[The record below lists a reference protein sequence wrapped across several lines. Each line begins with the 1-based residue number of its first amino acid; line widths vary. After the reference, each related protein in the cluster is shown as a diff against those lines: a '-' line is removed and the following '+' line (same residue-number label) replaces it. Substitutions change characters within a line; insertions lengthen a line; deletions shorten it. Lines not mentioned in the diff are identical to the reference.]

1 MSQARVVNK
10 WLVTVAVM
18 LPTIMEIVDTS
29 VANVALPHM
38 QGSLNVSTDEVTW
51 VLTSYLVANAI
62 VLPMTGWLSRM
73 FGRKRFL
80 ITCIVIFTLA
90 SLLCGAAPNLGALIF
105 FRIIQGAAGGALI
118 PNSQAILMETFP
130 REEQGMAMAIFGIGA
145 MFGPII
151 GPALGGYVTDQ
162 LNWRWIF
169 YINFP
174 IGVIAVILAAA
185 YLVDP
190 EYLKNRQKVRID
202 YWGLALL
209 VLGFGSLQV
218 VLDKGHQEDWFNSAF
233 IISFSIVACI
243 SLVLLVFVELHH
255 KNPIVNLR
263 LFRIVPYA
271 AGNFLMFVFGFCLYS
286 SIMLIPLLL
295 QTLMGYDATLA
306 GMVLAP
312 GGIVTLFT
320 MPFVGAALAR
330 GIEGRRIIFCG
341 LSIGAIAMFI
351 MQGFTLEAS
360 YWDFVWPRMI
370 LGLGLGMIFVP
381 LSTTTL
387 AAIPRPEMGNATGM
401 YNLLRNIGGSVG
413 IAMSAT
419 LVARFSQHYESSL
432 VAHVQPT
439 NPLFQHKLTT
449 LTQTVMARGVPPSEA
464 EQTALAL
471 IYQMVKRQAGMLSYN
486 HMFWIIGIAF
496 LAVIPCLLFLRTTK
510 GEATAVPLPE
520 KAPAPRPSGIDL

>member
-1 MSQARVVNK
+1 MSEAKSINK
-10 WLVTVAVM
+10 WLVTITVM

-38 QGSLNVSTDEVTW
+38 KGSLNAGTDEITW
-51 VLTSYLVANAI
+51 VLTSYLVANAV

-80 ITCIVIFTLA
+80 ITCITLFTLA
-90 SLLCGAAPNLGALIF
+90 SFFCGAAPNLASLIF
-105 FRIIQGAAGGALI
+105 FRILQGAAGGALI

-130 REEQGMAMAIFGIGA
+130 PKEQGMAMAIFGIGA

-174 IGVIAVILAAA
+174 IGVIAVIMAAA
-185 YLVDP
+185 FLVDP
-190 EYLKNRQKVRID
+190 DYLKHKQKIPID

-209 VLGFGSLQV
+209 VLGFGSLQL
-218 VLDKGHQEDWFNSAF
+218 VLDKGQQEDWFASGF
-233 IISFSIVACI
+233 IIAF
-243 SLVLLVFVELHH
+243 SLVAVVSLIALILAELRHPH
-255 KNPIVNLR
+255 PIVNLR
-263 LFRIVPYA
+263 LFKYVSYS

-286 SIMLIPLLL
+286 AIMLIPLFL
-295 QTLMGYDATLA
+295 QTLMGYDATSA

-312 GGIVTLFT
+312 GGVVTLFV
-320 MPFVGAALAR
+320 MPFVGAALSR
-330 GIEGRRIIFCG
+330 GVQGRYIVFCG
-341 LSIGAIAMFI
+341 LCIGATAMFI

-360 YWDFVWPRMI
+360 YWDFVWPRMV

-387 AAIPRPEMGNATGM
+387 AAIPKPEMGNATGM

-413 IAMSAT
+413 IAVSAT
-419 LVARFSQHYESSL
+419 LLQRFSQFYQNIL
-432 VAHVQPT
+432 VAHANPM
-439 NPLFQHKLTT
+439 NPLYQEKMAA
-449 LTQTVMARGVPPSEA
+449 LTQAAISRGVPEPAA
-464 EQTALAL
+464 EQTARTILYG
-471 IYQMVKRQAGMLSYN
+471 IIQRQAGMLSYN
-486 HMFWIIGIAF
+486 HIFWIIGIAF
-496 LAVIPCLLFLRTTK
+496 LAVIPFLLLLRQPKEET
-510 GEATAVPLPE
+510 EPQA
-520 KAPAPRPSGIDL
+520 